1 MTRHFLFVDLTLTH
15 LISLEE
21 IIAIVTESA
30 LLGCFLAGSKG
41 TVWRKHIIFTRCP
54 SEGHTH
60 LCVSCKVSGPWS
72 NQGGGLRSCIC
83 LEFFSDHFPVP
94 APDDNKPK
102 LFKYQNGFSSY
113 QMKIL
118 SLVTHTPAPSVWV
131 TCSNFSL
138 VTSQMIWVQDKWK
151 QGTEQLSISMNLE
164 PLKRFEVTQLL
175 FLFLIVF
182 SETPKTP

>member
-1 MTRHFLFVDLTLTH
+1 MIKSRRKGTEIEHVKGRGGKLNSVCGCFIINWNAILMTRHFLFVDLTLTH

-138 VTSQMIWVQDKWK
+138 VTSQMI
-151 QGTEQLSISMNLE
+151 
-164 PLKRFEVTQLL
+164 
-175 FLFLIVF
+175 
-182 SETPKTP
+182 